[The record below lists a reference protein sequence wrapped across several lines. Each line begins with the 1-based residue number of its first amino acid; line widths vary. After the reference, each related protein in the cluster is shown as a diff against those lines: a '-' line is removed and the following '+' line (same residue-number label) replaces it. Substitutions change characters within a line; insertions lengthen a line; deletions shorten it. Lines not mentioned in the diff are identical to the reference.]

1 MANEKKKQVS
11 SANVESTNDIEKNN
25 GLLGFLNSNFKDV
38 KAQRAKFCADQ
49 VQMQMR
55 NNIETLMSKIISA
68 DFSRENVMADLMP
81 TQVGVIKN
89 IDAAEVQKIL
99 EKRKGYTEQ
108 IRDNVIDLKIAFH
121 EYDELFPNDPISRR
135 DEISALIEK
144 YRDIL

>member
-1 MANEKKKQVS
+1 MAETKKRVGN
-11 SANVESTNDIEKNN
+11 ANVKNTEGVENSN

-55 NNIETLMSKIISA
+55 NNIETLMSRIISA

-81 TQVGVIKN
+81 TQVGVIKS
-89 IDAAEVQKIL
+89 IDAGEVQKIL
-99 EKRKGYTEQ
+99 EKRKDYTEQ

-121 EYDELFPNDPISRR
+121 EYDELFPNDPIGRR
-135 DEISALIEK
+135 DEIDVLIEK

>member
-1 MANEKKKQVS
+1 MAETKKRVS
-11 SANVESTNDIEKNN
+11 SANVKNTEGVENSN

-81 TQVGVIKN
+81 TQVGVIKS
-89 IDAAEVQKIL
+89 IDAGEVQKIL

-121 EYDELFPNDPISRR
+121 EYDELFPNDPIGRR
-135 DEISALIEK
+135 DEIDMLVEK